1 MTAAGRPL
9 LAVFAALAL
18 LGTGCV
24 DRRFVVTSNVPG
36 AAVAVDG
43 DPIGPTPT
51 DAAWVYAGKREFRAS
66 APGYEPLTQ
75 VVTFEPKWWDY
86 PGLDLFAEVLWPFR
100 IEDVRRVH
108 LELIPAVQRPPEQI
122 QAAAEALRAREVTL
136 PPPSV
141 PNEQPSAPSRVD
153 PYADLGPL
161 PPTGSTPIPPINP
174 GRFNRLR

>member
-1 MTAAGRPL
+1 MPVGRPL
-9 LAVFAALAL
+9 LAVVGLFAL
-18 LGTGCV
+18 LCVGCV

-43 DPIGPTPT
+43 DPLGPTPA
-51 DAAWVYAGKREFRAS
+51 DANWVYAGKREFRAS

-100 IEDVRRVH
+100 IEDVRRVN
-108 LELIPAVQRPPEQI
+108 LELIPTRPVSPEELV
-122 QAAAEALRAREVTL
+122 ASGEALRARGLML

-141 PNEQPSAPSRVD
+141 PNEQPNAPGNPD
-153 PYADLGPL
+153 PYAHLGPL
-161 PPTGSTPIPPINP
+161 PPTGSTPIPSLNP

>member
-1 MTAAGRPL
+1 MPAGRL
-9 LAVFAALAL
+9 SLAALAAFAL
-18 LGTGCV
+18 LSAGCV

-43 DPIGPTPT
+43 NVLGPTPV
-51 DAAWVYAGKREFRAS
+51 DANWVYDGKREFRAS

-75 VVTFEPKWWDY
+75 IVTFEPKWWDY

-108 LELIPAVQRPPEQI
+108 LELIPTRPVSPEELV
-122 QAAAEALRAREVTL
+122 ASGESLKARGMML
-136 PPPSV
+136 PPPSI
-141 PNEQPSAPSRVD
+141 PNEQPGAPGRPD
-153 PYADLGPL
+153 PYANLGPL
-161 PPTGSTPIPPINP
+161 PPTGSTPIPPLNP